1 MPYSLPSPSRKAPA
15 GQTAPIFRA
24 GTTLVEFTIVAT
36 DQRGQPVTDL
46 NQNEIAILQNGKPQP
61 VAFFRFEGSAF
72 GPDAVEPVRESIAP
86 GLFTNRPEYSPGP
99 ARNVT
104 AIVIDSL
111 NTLPEDQVA
120 VKAQVMQYLRALAPN
135 TRVAVYALGSNLRIL
150 HDFTDDLDALR
161 ARLAKHNIE
170 LNIQAISADE
180 LVRRQLM
187 EAEHFNDAV
196 DEYVDDDADQDAKAE
211 AEAQAEL
218 NRVRGNMARADEY
231 FQEQL
236 HMRRMNQTVA
246 SLEALGNHLAGIPG
260 RKNMVW
266 ISGGIAVL
274 TQGAQDR
281 WVNSYASQ
289 VRGLAQR
296 LATQG
301 ITVYPVQA
309 TGLQVGILGTNTT
322 APGSS
327 KGQDEKVHLR
337 PMTRENDL
345 RIWSTM
351 DMLADVTGGRAF
363 RNTNELTAGVRAAA
377 TDLRGSYSVGFYVPE
392 NSDNRWR
399 EFDVRVSRP
408 GVRVLHRKGYM
419 ALAPVKQ
426 PVNWSQAEWQA
437 AMQNPLGSTAIR
449 LDARADARPN
459 GLNVLI
465 QIAADD
471 LYYKR
476 VNGAPVTDLEIAL
489 RRAQREGM
497 DARPPRWRHNH
508 HQGKSTAGCEAV
520 DRAFFED
527 VDDRAR
533 YHAGAP
539 DRARSHDRPV
549 RRAGHAAVGNQ
560 AVRVAECPA
569 VAGLIFGSVR
579 LQADRGGCRCGAVF
593 GVSVLLVLLLGVAR
607 SRSRRPTRRTFAPAR
622 PSSNSPSSSR
632 ARTDATSPISSRMT
646 CRSSKAAVRA
656 MWHSSTTKAR
666 RRPPSAC
673 APSRCLPAS
682 TPIDRST
689 PRDRRGTS
697 PPSSSIR

>member
-1 MPYSLPSPSRKAPA
+1 MKKIAAAAFVMSAAAVAFAAAAFAPA
-15 GQTAPIFRA
+15 FAQGFGEAGQSAPIFRA

-36 DQRGQPVTDL
+36 DQKGQPVTDL
-46 NQNEIAILQNGKPQP
+46 KQSEITIVQNGKPQP

-86 GLFTNRPEYSPGP
+86 GIFTNRSEYAPGP

-135 TRVAVYALGSNLRIL
+135 TRVAVYALGSSLRIL
-150 HDFTDDLDALR
+150 HDFTDDLEALR

-170 LNIQAISADE
+170 FNIQEISADE

-187 EAEHFNDAV
+187 EAEHFNEAV
-196 DEYVDDDADQDAKAE
+196 DEYVDDDADEDAKAE

-218 NRVRGNMARADEY
+218 NKVRGHMARAEEY
-231 FQEQL
+231 FQEQI

-246 SLEALGNHLAGIPG
+246 SLEALGNHLSGIPG

-266 ISGGIAVL
+266 ISGGLAVL

-281 WVNSYASQ
+281 WVNSYSSQ
-289 VRGLAQR
+289 VRGFAQR

-309 TGLQVGILGTNTT
+309 TGLQVGILGTSTT
-322 APGSS
+322 AQGSS
-327 KGQDEKVHLR
+327 KGQAEKAHLR

-345 RIWSTM
+345 RIWGTM
-351 DMLADVTGGRAF
+351 DMLADVTGGRSF

-399 EFDVRVSRP
+399 EFDVRVNRA

-449 LDARADARPN
+449 LDARADAVAN

-476 VNGAPVTDLEIAL
+476 VNGAPVTDLEIAFGE
-489 RRAQREGM
+489 RNQKEWTR
-497 DARPPRWRHNH
+497 
-508 HQGKSTAGCEAV
+508 
-520 DRAFFED
+520 
-527 VDDRAR
+527 
-533 YHAGAP
+533 
-539 DRARSHDRPV
+539 V
-549 RRAGHAAVGNQ
+549 RRDGATITIKENPQQ
-560 AVRVAECPA
+560 AVKASLVRFAKTWTIEPDTTQ
-569 VAGLIFGSVR
+569 VR
-579 LQADRGGCRCGAVF
+579 LIVRDRMTGRF
-593 GVSVLLVLLLGVAR
+593 GVLDMPLKEI
-607 SRSRRPTRRTFAPAR
+607 RR
-622 PSSNSPSSSR
+622 
-632 ARTDATSPISSRMT
+632 
-646 CRSSKAAVRA
+646 
-656 MWHSSTTKAR
+656 
-666 RRPPSAC
+666 
-673 APSRCLPAS
+673 
-682 TPIDRST
+682 
-689 PRDRRGTS
+689 
-697 PPSSSIR
+697 

>member
-1 MPYSLPSPSRKAPA
+1 MKKLAA
-15 GQTAPIFRA
+15 AALLVTAAAVPFAAQQETTPIFRA
-24 GTTLVEFTIVAT
+24 GTTLVEFSIVAT
-36 DQRGQPVTDL
+36 DERGQPVTDL
-46 NQNEIAILQNGKPQP
+46 TQNEIAIVQNGKPQP

-72 GPDAVEPVRESIAP
+72 APDAAEPVRESIAP
-86 GLFTNRPEYSPGP
+86 GIFTNRVEYSPGP

-104 AIVIDSL
+104 AIVIDTL

-135 TRVAVYALGSNLRIL
+135 TRVAVYMLGANLRIL

-170 LNIQAISADE
+170 FNVQATSADE
-180 LVRRQLM
+180 LNRRQLQ

-196 DEYVDDDADQDAKAE
+196 DQYVEDGADEDARFE
-211 AEAQAEL
+211 AERQAEL
-218 NRVRGNMARADEY
+218 NKVRGHIARAEEY

-246 SLEALGNHLAGIPG
+246 SLEALGNHLSGIPG

-281 WVNSYASQ
+281 WVNTYATQ

-309 TGLQVGILGTNTT
+309 IGLQVGILGTNTT
-322 APGSS
+322 AQGSS
-327 KGQDEKVHLR
+327 KGQEEKMQLR

-345 RIWSTM
+345 RIWGTM
-351 DMLADVTGGRAF
+351 DMLADITGGRAF

-377 TDLRGSYSVGFYVPE
+377 TDMRGSYSAGFYVPE

-399 EFDVRVSRP
+399 QFDVRVSRP
-408 GVRVLHRKGYM
+408 GVRIRHRQGYM

-426 PVNWSQAEWQA
+426 PVNWSQAEWQT

-449 LDARADARPN
+449 LDARADAVAN

-476 VNGAPVTDLEIAL
+476 VNGAPVTDLEIAFGE
-489 RRAQREGM
+489 RNQKEWTR
-497 DARPPRWRHNH
+497 
-508 HQGKSTAGCEAV
+508 
-520 DRAFFED
+520 
-527 VDDRAR
+527 
-533 YHAGAP
+533 
-539 DRARSHDRPV
+539 V
-549 RRAGHAAVGNQ
+549 RRDGATITIKENPQQTVKPSIVRFSKMWTIEPDTTQ
-560 AVRVAECPA
+560 ARLIVR
-569 VAGLIFGSVR
+569 
-579 LQADRGGCRCGAVF
+579 DRMTGRF
-593 GVSVLLVLLLGVAR
+593 GVLDMPLAGI
-607 SRSRRPTRRTFAPAR
+607 RR
-622 PSSNSPSSSR
+622 
-632 ARTDATSPISSRMT
+632 
-646 CRSSKAAVRA
+646 
-656 MWHSSTTKAR
+656 
-666 RRPPSAC
+666 
-673 APSRCLPAS
+673 
-682 TPIDRST
+682 
-689 PRDRRGTS
+689 
-697 PPSSSIR
+697 

>member
-1 MPYSLPSPSRKAPA
+1 MRKSAA
-15 GQTAPIFRA
+15 AAFLLGAAAVTVAAQLAFAQGFGAEGQTPPVFRA

-36 DQRGQPVTDL
+36 DQRGEPVTDL
-46 NQNEIAILQNGKPQP
+46 TQNDITIVQNGKPQP

-72 GPDAVEPVRESIAP
+72 GPDAAEPKREPIAP

-104 AIVIDSL
+104 AIVMDTL

-120 VKAQVMQYLRALAPN
+120 LKAQVMQYLRALAPN
-135 TRVAVYALGSNLRIL
+135 TRIALYALGSNLRIL
-150 HDFTDDLDALR
+150 HDFTDDAEALR

-170 LNIQAISADE
+170 LNVQMISADE

-196 DEYVDDDADQDAKAE
+196 DEYVDDEAEEEEKAESEAKAE
-211 AEAQAEL
+211 FNRTRGHMERAE
-218 NRVRGNMARADEY
+218 EY

-236 HMRRMNQTVA
+236 HMRRMNQTIA
-246 SLEALGNHLAGIPG
+246 SLEALGNHLSGIHG
-260 RKNMVW
+260 RKNIVW
-266 ISGGIAVL
+266 ISGGVAVL

-309 TGLQVGILGTNTT
+309 TGLRVGILGTSTT

-327 KGQDEKVHLR
+327 KGQEEKVYLR

-399 EFDVRVSRP
+399 DFDVRVGRP

-426 PVNWSQAEWQA
+426 PVNWTQAEWQA
-437 AMQNPLGSTAIR
+437 AMQNLLGSTAIR
-449 LDARADARPN
+449 LDARVDATAN

-476 VNGAPVTDLEIAL
+476 VNGAPVTDLEIGFGE
-489 RRAQREGM
+489 RNSKEWTR
-497 DARPPRWRHNH
+497 
-508 HQGKSTAGCEAV
+508 
-520 DRAFFED
+520 
-527 VDDRAR
+527 
-533 YHAGAP
+533 
-539 DRARSHDRPV
+539 V
-549 RRAGHAAVGNQ
+549 RRDGAVITIKENPQQ
-560 AVRVAECPA
+560 AVKPSIVRFSKTWTIEPDTTE
-569 VAGLIFGSVR
+569 VR
-579 LQADRGGCRCGAVF
+579 LIVRDRMTARF
-593 GVSVLLVLLLGVAR
+593 GVLDMPMSQI
-607 SRSRRPTRRTFAPAR
+607 RR
-622 PSSNSPSSSR
+622 
-632 ARTDATSPISSRMT
+632 
-646 CRSSKAAVRA
+646 
-656 MWHSSTTKAR
+656 
-666 RRPPSAC
+666 
-673 APSRCLPAS
+673 
-682 TPIDRST
+682 
-689 PRDRRGTS
+689 
-697 PPSSSIR
+697 

>member
-1 MPYSLPSPSRKAPA
+1 MKKFTAAA
-15 GQTAPIFRA
+15 GLSAATAVVLCAHALAQGAGAASQSTPVFRA
-24 GTTLVEFTIVAT
+24 GTTLVEFTVVAT
-36 DQRGQPVTDL
+36 DRDGRPVTDL
-46 NQNEIAILQNGKPQP
+46 TQNDITVVQSGKTQP

-72 GPDAVEPVRESIAP
+72 GPDPAEAKREPIAP
-86 GLFTNRPEYSPGP
+86 GIFTNRPEYSPGP

-135 TRVAVYALGSNLRIL
+135 TRIALYALGSNLRII
-150 HDFTDDLDALR
+150 HDFTDDLEALR
-161 ARLAKHNIE
+161 ERLAKHNVE
-170 LNIQAISADE
+170 FNIQALSADE

-187 EAEHFNDAV
+187 EAEHFNKDV
-196 DEYVDDDADQDAKAE
+196 GEYGNDDTTEDERAE
-211 AEAQAEL
+211 AEAKAEY
-218 NRVRGNMARADEY
+218 NKVRGHMERAEEY
-231 FQEQL
+231 FQEQV

-246 SLEALGNHLAGIPG
+246 SLEALGNHLSGIPG

-281 WVNSYASQ
+281 WVNSFSSQ
-289 VRGLAQR
+289 VRGLGQR

-309 TGLQVGILGTNTT
+309 TGLKLGILGTSTT

-327 KGQDEKVHLR
+327 RGQDEKAHLR
-337 PMTRENDL
+337 PMSRENDH

-351 DMLADVTGGRAF
+351 EMLADATGGRSF
-363 RNTNELTAGVRAAA
+363 RNTNDLTAGVRAAA
-377 TDLRGSYSVGFYVPE
+377 TDLRGSYSIGFYVPD

-426 PVNWSQAEWQA
+426 PVNWSQTDWQA

-449 LDARADARPN
+449 LDARAEAAPG

-476 VNGAPVTDLEIAL
+476 VNGAPVTDLEIAFGE
-489 RRAQREGM
+489 RNSKEWTR
-497 DARPPRWRHNH
+497 
-508 HQGKSTAGCEAV
+508 
-520 DRAFFED
+520 
-527 VDDRAR
+527 
-533 YHAGAP
+533 
-539 DRARSHDRPV
+539 V
-549 RRAGHAAVGNQ
+549 RR
-560 AVRVAECPA
+560 
-569 VAGLIFGSVR
+569 
-579 LQADRGGCRCGAVF
+579 DGAVITIKENPQQVVRPTIVRFSKIWTIDPDTTQARLIVRDRMTGRF
-593 GVSVLLVLLLGVAR
+593 GVLDMPLGEI
-607 SRSRRPTRRTFAPAR
+607 RR
-622 PSSNSPSSSR
+622 
-632 ARTDATSPISSRMT
+632 
-646 CRSSKAAVRA
+646 
-656 MWHSSTTKAR
+656 
-666 RRPPSAC
+666 
-673 APSRCLPAS
+673 
-682 TPIDRST
+682 
-689 PRDRRGTS
+689 
-697 PPSSSIR
+697 